1 MLTREDYRNYLR
13 QISGFEEAMVRQYGT
28 LSGLI
33 FDSEAKKLCSHI
45 LRQEKKHV
53 ELVAELMKLFAVSA

>member
-1 MLTREDYRNYLR
+1 MLTREDYGNYLK
-13 QISGFEEAMVRQYGT
+13 QIDGFEKDMVRFYGT
-28 LSGLI
+28 LVGLI
-33 FDSEAKKLCSHI
+33 SDSEVKKLCSHI